1 MEATAE
7 RKEGAG
13 YPDNLDS
20 LKLVRES
27 SARPRL
33 LAGPPFRST
42 LAGTILHP
50 LYTISQSR
58 GSRTISR

>member
-42 LAGTILHP
+42 RAGVESV
-50 LYTISQSR
+50 YTTAAIR
-58 GSRTISR
+58 GSRKISR